1 MKKYIALGG
10 SLSAVLMLLAGC
22 GSGAKAGS
30 LTAVYGIM
38 AVLALLLL
46 VGYCFAV
53 PKKDPWFLLLFASV
67 LIVNCG
73 YLMLAL
79 SRNLPEA
86 LMANRISYLGSVF
99 LPLSM
104 WIIIAKTC
112 RIRYAKWLPGVLLA
126 LSTLVFLVAASPGY
140 LSIYYKEVFFE
151 KIDGVSVL
159 TKVYGPL
166 HGLYLMYLLGYFGS
180 MVSTIIYATLQDK
193 IESTAYAVLLAIAVF
208 VNIIVW
214 AIEQIVDI
222 DFEVLSISYII
233 SECFL
238 LGLRFLMLETQKRQL
253 ALQAPLPPQSPAPE
267 SADEE
272 QLTLF
277 REGLPRLTPKEQ
289 EIYDRYI
296 AGMTT
301 AQIMEQLQIKENTL
315 KFHNKNIYSKLGVS
329 SRKQLLRFAALLQAQ
344 DKQA

>member
-1 MKKYIALGG
+1 MKKYIGLGG
-10 SLSAVLMLLAGC
+10 SAAAVLILLTGC

-38 AVLALLLL
+38 AALALLLL
-46 VGYCFAV
+46 TGYCFAI
-53 PKKDPWFLLLFASV
+53 PKKDPWFLLLFSSV

-73 YLMLAL
+73 YLALAL
-79 SRNLPEA
+79 SRDLPEA
-86 LMANRISYLGSVF
+86 LMANRIAYLGSVC

-104 WIIIAKTC
+104 WMIIAKVC

-126 LSTLVFLVAASPGY
+126 LSALVFLVAASPGY
-140 LSIYYKEVFFE
+140 LSIYYKEVLFE
-151 KIDGVSVL
+151 KVDGVSVL

-166 HGLYLMYLLGYFGS
+166 HGLYLMYLLGYFAS
-180 MVSTIIYATLQDK
+180 TVSTIIYATVQDK
-193 IESTAYAVLLAIAVF
+193 IESTAYAVLLAVAVF

-238 LGLRFLMLETQKRQL
+238 LGLHFLMMETQKQKL
-253 ALQAPLPPQSPAPE
+253 ALQAAQEPLPPAPE
-267 SADEE
+267 SGDEE
-272 QLTLF
+272 QLALF

-301 AQIMEQLQIKENTL
+301 AQIMEQLSIKENTL

-329 SRKQLLRFAALLQAQ
+329 SRKQLLHFAALLQAR
-344 DKQA
+344 DS